1 MMEVDIENAFN
12 NVSRTIIFR
21 ELCDVGGL
29 LANIVPFTRLFYGV
43 HSSLLLTWVTCGG
56 DHHY

>member
-12 NVSRTIIFR
+12 NVSRTVFFR

-29 LANIVPFTRLFYGV
+29 LTNIVPFTMLFYGV
-43 HSSLLLTWVTCGG
+43 HSSLLLTWVTCRG